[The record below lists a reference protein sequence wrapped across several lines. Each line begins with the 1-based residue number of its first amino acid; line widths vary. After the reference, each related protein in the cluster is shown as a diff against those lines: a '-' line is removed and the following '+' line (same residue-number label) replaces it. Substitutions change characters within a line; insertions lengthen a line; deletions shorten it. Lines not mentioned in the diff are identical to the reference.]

1 MIRKEGDELNNSG
14 IYSLAGFA
22 YQINV
27 FIYYLTQL
35 KDDYALGFETFDDV
49 ALQRSDIDSTMQEE
63 KLQTY
68 NGIFNSPSG
77 ITALQVKRTALSND
91 DYEKVLFNWI
101 ILNNSSTNVENFI
114 LVVDKSYGNTDSVFP
129 AELRSLY
136 DKIITSNSSRNA
148 LITQVKEII
157 NGDYA
162 LFIQLCESIKGRYSF
177 KEIDD
182 IESEIFESYKP
193 IFNHGGVKD
202 VIYKMRI
209 RDFAEKI
216 QYALLEDIA
225 QNHSYKCDY
234 AMFKTLIED
243 VVARIKDDLYIPPDF
258 SNFRRNSRV
267 DIADT
272 TISKSRQYIQLKK
285 CAIPDS
291 FIKEQLIFEEYY
303 NTYKL
308 RCLENLKSTNVENI
322 EYTTHFN
329 FEMTKSNLQANG
341 NDTPNNRLFQTQQQ
355 TNTYAHNDQIRNGSA
370 IHLTKADTPADMLI
384 SWEDETNE

>member
-1 MIRKEGDELNNSG
+1 LNNSG
-14 IYSLAGFA
+14 IFSLAGFA
-22 YQINV
+22 YQIKV

-35 KDDYALGFETFDDV
+35 QENYAIGFETYDDV
-49 ALQRSDIDSTMQEE
+49 ALQRTDIDSTTQEG

-68 NGIFNSPSG
+68 NGIFNAPSG
-77 ITALQVKRTALSND
+77 ITALQVKRTTLLND

-101 ILNNSSTNVENFI
+101 ILNNSSANVEKFV
-114 LVVDKSYGNTDSVFP
+114 LLVDKSYGNTDSVFP
-129 AELRSLY
+129 KDLRILY
-136 DKIITSNSSRNA
+136 NKIITSSSRKNA

-157 NGDYA
+157 NNDYT
-162 LFIQLCESIKGRYSF
+162 LFTKICSNIKNKYKF
-177 KEIDD
+177 KEVDD
-182 IESEIFESYKP
+182 IDNEIFESYKP

-216 QYALLEDIA
+216 QYILLEDIA

-234 AMFKTLIED
+234 AVFKTLIED

-272 TISKSRQYIQLKK
+272 TISKSRQYLQLKK
-285 CAIPDS
+285 CTIPDS
-291 FIKEQLIFEEYY
+291 LIKEQLIFEEYY

>member
-1 MIRKEGDELNNSG
+1 MNNSG

-22 YQINV
+22 YQIKV

-35 KDDYALGFETFDDV
+35 QDNYALGFETYDDV
-49 ALQRSDIDSTMQEE
+49 ALQRTDIDSTAQEG

-68 NGIFNSPSG
+68 NGIFHSPAG
-77 ITALQVKRTALSND
+77 ITALQVKRTTLSND

-101 ILNNSSTNVENFI
+101 ILNNFSANVENFV
-114 LVVDKSYGNTDSVFP
+114 LFVDKSYGNTDSVFP
-129 AELRSLY
+129 TDLNSLY
-136 DKIITSNSSRNA
+136 DKIINSSSNRNA

-157 NGDYA
+157 NNNYT
-162 LFIQLCESIKGRYSF
+162 LFTQLCKSIKDRYIF

-182 IESEIFESYKP
+182 IDNEIFESYKL

-209 RDFAEKI
+209 RDLAEKI
-216 QYALLEDIA
+216 QYALLEDIS

-234 AMFKTLIED
+234 AMFKTIVED

-258 SNFRRNSRV
+258 SDFRRNSRV

-272 TISKSRQYIQLKK
+272 AISKSRQYIQLKK

-291 FIKEQLIFEEYY
+291 LIKEQLIFEEYY
-303 NTYKL
+303 NAYKL
-308 RCLENLKSTNVENI
+308 RCLENLKSNNVENI

-329 FEMTKSNLQANG
+329 FEITKSNLQANN
-341 NDTPNNRLFQTQQQ
+341 NDTPNNRLVHTQEKA
-355 TNTYAHNDQIRNGSA
+355 NTYAQNDQIRNGSA
-370 IHLTKADTPADMLI
+370 IHLTKADTAADMLI
-384 SWEDETNE
+384 SWEDET

>member
-1 MIRKEGDELNNSG
+1 MNNSG

-22 YQINV
+22 YQIKV

-35 KDDYALGFETFDDV
+35 QDNYALGFETYDDV
-49 ALQRSDIDSTMQEE
+49 ALQRTDIDSTAQEG

-77 ITALQVKRTALSND
+77 ITALQVKRTTLSND

-101 ILNNSSTNVENFI
+101 ILNNSSANVENFV
-114 LVVDKSYGNTDSVFP
+114 LLVDKSYENTDSVFP
-129 AELRSLY
+129 TDLNSLY
-136 DKIITSNSSRNA
+136 NKIINSSSNRNA

-157 NGDYA
+157 NNNYI
-162 LFIQLCESIKGRYSF
+162 LFTQLCKSIKDRYIF

-182 IESEIFESYKP
+182 IDNEIFESYKL

-209 RDFAEKI
+209 RDLAEKI
-216 QYALLEDIA
+216 QYALLEDIS

-234 AMFKTLIED
+234 AMFKTIVED

-258 SNFRRNSRV
+258 SDFRKNSRI

-272 TISKSRQYIQLKK
+272 AISKSRQYIQLKK

-291 FIKEQLIFEEYY
+291 LIKEQLIFEEYY
-303 NTYKL
+303 TAYKL
-308 RCLENLKSTNVENI
+308 RCLENLKSNNIENI

-329 FEMTKSNLQANG
+329 FEITKSNLQANN
-341 NDTPNNRLFQTQQQ
+341 NDTPNNRLVHTQEKA
-355 TNTYAHNDQIRNGSA
+355 NTYAQNDQIRNGSA
-370 IHLTKADTPADMLI
+370 IHLTKVDTAADMLI
-384 SWEDETNE
+384 SWEDET

>member
-1 MIRKEGDELNNSG
+1 MNNSG

-22 YQINV
+22 YQIKV

-35 KDDYALGFETFDDV
+35 QDNYALGFETYDDV
-49 ALQRSDIDSTMQEE
+49 ALQRTDIDSTAQEG

-77 ITALQVKRTALSND
+77 ITALQVKRTTLSND

-101 ILNNSSTNVENFI
+101 ILNNSSANVENFV
-114 LVVDKSYGNTDSVFP
+114 LLVDKSYENTDSVFP
-129 AELRSLY
+129 TDLNSLY
-136 DKIITSNSSRNA
+136 NKIINSSSNRNA

-157 NGDYA
+157 NNNYI
-162 LFIQLCESIKGRYSF
+162 LFTQLCKSIKDRYIF

-182 IESEIFESYKP
+182 IDNEIFESYKL

-209 RDFAEKI
+209 RDLAEKI
-216 QYALLEDIA
+216 QYALLEDIS

-234 AMFKTLIED
+234 AMFKTIVED

-258 SNFRRNSRV
+258 SDFRKNSRV

-272 TISKSRQYIQLKK
+272 AISKSRQYIQLKK

-291 FIKEQLIFEEYY
+291 LIKEQLIFEEYY
-303 NTYKL
+303 TAYKL
-308 RCLENLKSTNVENI
+308 RCLENLKSNNIENI

-329 FEMTKSNLQANG
+329 FEITKSNLQANN
-341 NDTPNNRLFQTQQQ
+341 NDTPNNRLVHTQEKA
-355 TNTYAHNDQIRNGSA
+355 NTYAQNDQIRNGSA
-370 IHLTKADTPADMLI
+370 IHLTKVDTAADMLI
-384 SWEDETNE
+384 SWEDET

>member
-1 MIRKEGDELNNSG
+1 MNNSG

-22 YQINV
+22 YQIKV

-35 KDDYALGFETFDDV
+35 QDNYALGFETYDDV
-49 ALQRSDIDSTMQEE
+49 ALQRTDIDSTAQEG

-77 ITALQVKRTALSND
+77 ITALQVKRTTLSND

-101 ILNNSSTNVENFI
+101 ILNNSSANVENFV
-114 LVVDKSYGNTDSVFP
+114 LLVDKSYGNTDSVF
-129 AELRSLY
+129 LTDLNTLY
-136 DKIITSNSSRNA
+136 NKIINSSSNRNA

-157 NGDYA
+157 NNNYT
-162 LFIQLCESIKGRYSF
+162 LFMQLCMSIKDRYIF

-182 IESEIFESYKP
+182 IDNEIFESYKP

-202 VIYKMRI
+202 GIYKMRI
-209 RDFAEKI
+209 RDLAEKI
-216 QYALLEDIA
+216 QYALLEDIS

-234 AMFKTLIED
+234 AMFKTIVED

-258 SNFRRNSRV
+258 SDFRRNSRV

-272 TISKSRQYIQLKK
+272 AISKSRQYIQLKK

-291 FIKEQLIFEEYY
+291 LIKEQLIFEEYY
-303 NTYKL
+303 NAYKL
-308 RCLENLKSTNVENI
+308 RCLENLKSNNVENI
-322 EYTTHFN
+322 EHTTHFN
-329 FEMTKSNLQANG
+329 FEITKSNLQANN
-341 NDTPNNRLFQTQQQ
+341 NDTPNNRLVYTQEKA
-355 TNTYAHNDQIRNGSA
+355 NTYAQNDQIRNGSA
-370 IHLTKADTPADMLI
+370 IHLTKADTAADMLI
-384 SWEDETNE
+384 SWEDEA